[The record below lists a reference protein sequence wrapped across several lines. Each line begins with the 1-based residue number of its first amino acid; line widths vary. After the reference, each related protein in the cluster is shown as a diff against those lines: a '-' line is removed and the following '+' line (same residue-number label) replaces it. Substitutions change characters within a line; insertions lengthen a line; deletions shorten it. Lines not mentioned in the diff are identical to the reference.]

1 MENKTILILSIV
13 GTIVVTV
20 WKLVNEIVK
29 NKVKKTETK
38 IDDIIVEIINLL
50 IPIIQQKIPDITN
63 SELEKI
69 TKETAK
75 NKMYK
80 IGININDDKLT
91 RMVKESM
98 NKDMKKSYKIEF

>member
-1 MENKTILILSIV
+1 MENKTILILSII
-13 GTIVVTV
+13 GTIIVTI
-20 WKLVNEIVK
+20 WKLINEIIK

-50 IPIIQQKIPDITN
+50 IPIIEQKIPGITN

-69 TKETAK
+69 TKETTK
-75 NKMYK
+75 NKLYK
-80 IGININDDKLT
+80 IGINVDDDKLT